1 MSKKWTG
8 PFKFRN
14 IDPGPDPKNPNQIP
28 TVNPRNLIVGQDYLI
43 QHIKEGLPS
52 IFLLHGLSAQ
62 QQKALIEKV
71 ITRFRGRFVK
81 YITSKDTKLK
91 HENPLMRMPIE
102 PEERVAVFEDV
113 DIISKDDKNIFPE
126 KGIYVIKNTETPTK
140 HVIGTAYLEHPDK
153 SVKDTQFKEL
163 IKERKYYTG
172 FDISTWI
179 FAPTISRKIIR
190 NAFNQ
195 LVNQPQDPKLSDE
208 DNKLIDFRRD
218 VVSMEGITELMGEY
232 LETDVPQVAARETLD
247 PVPTLNSRFN
257 DERIA
262 NAKNINAE
270 YANEQNANEQNAN
283 EQNANEQNANQQ
295 NVNTRKR
302 GPAEAQLVAREY
314 TEVDGGSRR
323 RKTRRRKMRKNKTRS
338 KRRKHT
344 KRHRK

>member
-1 MSKKWTG
+1 MSSYKYPT
-8 PFKFRN
+8 KFRN
-14 IDPGPDPKNPNQIP
+14 TEAIIP

-52 IFLLHGLSAQ
+52 IFFLHDLSAK
-62 QQKALIEKV
+62 QKKAIIEKV

-81 YITSKDTKLK
+81 HITGKDTNLK
-91 HENPLMRMPIE
+91 HENPAIRMPIE
-102 PEERVAVFEDV
+102 PGERVAVFEDV
-113 DIISKDDKNIFPE
+113 DIISKDDKNIFSE
-126 KGIYVIKNTETPTK
+126 GIYVIKNTETKKK
-140 HVIGTAYLEHPDK
+140 HVFGTTYLGDTHK

-172 FDISTWI
+172 FDISTWM

-190 NAFNQ
+190 NTFNQ
-195 LVNQPQDPKLSDE
+195 VINQSQDPNLSNE
-208 DNKLIDFRRD
+208 ENQLIDFRRD
-218 VVSMEGITELMGEY
+218 VVAVDFIGDLMGE
-232 LETDVPQVAARETLD
+232 LLGTAKPQVAARETLD
-247 PVPTLNSRFN
+247 SGPTLNSRFN
-257 DERIA
+257 DERIT

-270 YANEQNANEQNAN
+270 NANQ
-283 EQNANEQNANQQ
+283 QNANEQNANQQ
-295 NVNTRKR
+295 NANEQNANQQNANTKKR
-302 GPAEAQLVAREY
+302 RAATAELVEREY

>member
-1 MSKKWTG
+1 MSSYKYPK
-8 PFKFRN
+8 KFRN
-14 IDPGPDPKNPNQIP
+14 TEAIIP

-52 IFLLHGLSAQ
+52 IFLLHGLSAK
-62 QQKALIEKV
+62 QQKAIIEKV

-91 HENPLMRMPIE
+91 NENPAMMMPIQ
-102 PEERVAVFEDV
+102 PNERVAVFEDV
-113 DIISKDDKNIFPE
+113 DIISGNDKNIFPE

-172 FDISTWI
+172 FDISTWM

-190 NAFNQ
+190 NTFNQ
-195 LVNQPQDPKLSDE
+195 VINQSQDPNLSNE
-208 DNKLIDFRRD
+208 ENQLIDFRRD
-218 VVSMEGITELMGEY
+218 VVAVDFIGDLMGE
-232 LETDVPQVAARETLD
+232 LLGTAKPQVAARETLD
-247 PVPTLNSRFN
+247 SGPTLNSRFN
-257 DERIA
+257 DERIT

-270 YANEQNANEQNAN
+270 
-283 EQNANEQNANQQ
+283 NANEQNANQQ
-295 NVNTRKR
+295 NATKKR
-302 GPAEAQLVAREY
+302 RASTAELVEREY